1 MAANLYS
8 GGWHESFGMIISVAV
23 GFLKIVDFMLLLAF
37 KIVISTTLILFSD
50 SYSIVNCI
58 EGVKTIYAI

>member
-1 MAANLYS
+1 
-8 GGWHESFGMIISVAV
+8 MIISVAV